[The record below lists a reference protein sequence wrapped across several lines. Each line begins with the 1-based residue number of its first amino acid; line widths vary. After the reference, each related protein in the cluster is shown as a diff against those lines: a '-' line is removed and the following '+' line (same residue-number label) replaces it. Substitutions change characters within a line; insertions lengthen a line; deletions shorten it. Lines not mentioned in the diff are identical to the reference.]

1 MKHIIYVLAGA
12 ALLTASCTAY
22 EDSLQPDQASV
33 PVIAT
38 IGTET
43 RTQIGDKGGNAYKV
57 VWNSGDRII
66 ISTGTSSKDKA
77 IYTTSA
83 EGSAAAS
90 FYPEENSNAI
100 DFSKGAI
107 AGYPVEN
114 MYLGAP
120 DADKEIYFSIPEV
133 QSYIPDSF
141 DQGAM
146 PMVSD
151 VTDKAQLK
159 FFNAAGVIRLALT
172 TKLADIKVSSITI
185 TTSSTISG
193 ECGYIPKSRKVFFDD
208 SMLSS
213 SEVTLECGEGVDISQ
228 EAKAFH
234 IVVPHQTYTDM
245 YIRVTTTDDLQ
256 QTFSLKPGK
265 EIAIGRSS
273 ISTLPLEIK
282 ALTPIGKPKITA
294 SVKSVTFESIRIEVN
309 MENVSSYYCGFQ
321 TKLSYLNDLESGYIL
336 ESLPYKT
343 PYTTPLSYSGSVTS
357 FQADFSDILIEPG
370 QSYVLWFVPQ
380 KSGGSYTKEDIVYV
394 ETMTKAYTAGG
405 TKEVYYSNLKTDK
418 TSISVQLSSPGAGHI
433 YCQLLSTEQISRY
446 SSEDELIRLLLEPGG
461 KSTVFDKD
469 SDLFERKFL
478 KPGANMTLIALAID
492 RAGKYGPLFMEEF
505 YTQPIPYN
513 SIKVSIDKDPESLR
527 KSSVI
532 TWTADSDDVTEYR
545 YILRDTE
552 NHLWK
557 NTLEASVQTAQ
568 EKMYLDPG
576 LYYITHTETPQA
588 SVPGLTSG
596 KEYIIIVVAADS
608 EGNISLADSWT
619 FTY

>member
-22 EDSLQPDQASV
+22 EDNVQPDPAAT

-38 IGTET
+38 IGAET
-43 RTQIGDKGGNAYKV
+43 RTQIGEKDGNAYKV
-57 VWNSGDRII
+57 VWNAGDRII

-77 IYTTSA
+77 VYTTSA
-83 EGSAAAS
+83 EGSPTAS
-90 FYPEENSNAI
+90 FYPEDNGSAI

-234 IVVPHQTYTDM
+234 IVVPHQIYTDM

-265 EIAIGRSS
+265 EITIGRSS

-309 MENVSSYYCGFQ
+309 MENVSAYYCGFQ

-357 FQADFSDILIEPG
+357 FQADFSDILIEAG

-394 ETMTKAYTAGG
+394 ETMTKSYTAGG

-433 YCQLLSTEQISRY
+433 YCQLLSTEQISRF
-446 SSEDELIRLLLEPGG
+446 SSENELIDMLLEPGG
-461 KSTVFDKD
+461 QSTVFDKE
-469 SDLFERKFL
+469 SDIFERKFL
-478 KPGANMTLIALAID
+478 KPGTGMTLVALAID
-492 RAGKYGPLFMEEF
+492 RSGKYGPLFMEEF

-513 SIKVSIDKDPESLR
+513 SIKVSIDKNLESLR
-527 KSSVI
+527 ESSAI
-532 TWTADSDDVTEYR
+532 SWTADSDEVTEYR

-552 NHLWK
+552 NHLWQ
-557 NTLEASVQTAQ
+557 NALEASVQTAQ

-588 SVPGLTSG
+588 SVSGLTSG

>member
-265 EIAIGRSS
+265 EITIGRSS

-309 MENVSSYYCGFQ
+309 MENVSAYYCGFQ

-343 PYTTPLSYSGSVTS
+343 PYTTPLSYSGSVAS
-357 FQADFSDILIEPG
+357 FQTDFSDILIEPG

-478 KPGANMTLIALAID
+478 KPGVNMTLIALAID

-532 TWTADSDDVTEYR
+532 TWTADSDDVAEFR

-552 NHLWK
+552 NHLWQ

-588 SVPGLTSG
+588 DVSGLTSG

>member
-265 EIAIGRSS
+265 EITIGRSS

-309 MENVSSYYCGFQ
+309 MENVSAYYCGFQ

-433 YCQLLSTEQISRY
+433 YCQLLSTEQISRF
-446 SSEDELIRLLLEPGG
+446 SSENELIDMLLEPGG
-461 KSTVFDKD
+461 QSTVFDKE
-469 SDLFERKFL
+469 SDIFERKFL

-513 SIKVSIDKDPESLR
+513 SIKVSIDKDPESLH

-576 LYYITHTETPQA
+576 LYYITHTENPQA
-588 SVPGLTSG
+588 DVSGLTSG

>member
-1 MKHIIYVLAGA
+1 MKHIIYLLAGA

-22 EDSLQPDQASV
+22 ENSLQPDQASV

-43 RTQIGDKGGNAYKV
+43 RTQIGDKGGNAHKV

-120 DADKEIYFSIPEV
+120 DPDKEIYFSIPEV

-151 VTDKAQLK
+151 VTDKAQLN

-172 TKLADIKVSSITI
+172 TKLAGVKVSSITI
-185 TTSSTISG
+185 TTSNTISG
-193 ECGYIPKSRKVFFDD
+193 ECGYIPKSRKAFFDD

-256 QTFSLKPGK
+256 QIFSLKPGK

-309 MENVSSYYCGFQ
+309 MENVSAYYCGFQ

-357 FQADFSDILIEPG
+357 FQADFSDILIEAG

-433 YCQLLSTEQISRY
+433 YCQLLSTEQISRF
-446 SSEDELIRLLLEPGG
+446 SSENELIDMLLEPDGQ
-461 KSTVFDKD
+461 STVFDKE
-469 SDLFERKFL
+469 SDIFERKFL
-478 KPGANMTLIALAID
+478 KPGTGMTLVALAID
-492 RAGKYGPLFMEEF
+492 RSGKYGPLFMEEF

-513 SIKVSIDKDPESLR
+513 SIKVSIDKNLESLR
-527 KSSVI
+527 ESSAI
-532 TWTADSDDVTEYR
+532 SWTADSDEVTEYR

-552 NHLWK
+552 NHLWQ

-576 LYYITHTETPQA
+576 LYYITHTENPQA
-588 SVPGLTSG
+588 DVSGLTSG

>member
-66 ISTGTSSKDKA
+66 ISTGTSSKDKD

-100 DFSKGAI
+100 DFSNGAI

-159 FFNAAGVIRLALT
+159 FFNAAGVIRLALI

-265 EIAIGRSS
+265 EITIGRSS

-309 MENVSSYYCGFQ
+309 MENVSAYYCGFQ

-446 SSEDELIRLLLEPGG
+446 SSEDELIDMLLEPGG
-461 KSTVFDKD
+461 QSTVFDKE
-469 SDLFERKFL
+469 SDIFERKFL

-576 LYYITHTETPQA
+576 LYYITHTENPQA
-588 SVPGLTSG
+588 DVSGLTSG

>member
-1 MKHIIYVLAGA
+1 MKHIIYLLAGA
-12 ALLTASCTAY
+12 ALLTVSCTAY

-66 ISTGTSSKDKA
+66 ISTGISSKDKA

-83 EGSAAAS
+83 EGCAAAS

-265 EIAIGRSS
+265 EITIGRSS

-294 SVKSVTFESIRIEVN
+294 SVKSVTFESIRIDVN
-309 MENVSSYYCGFQ
+309 MENVSAYYCDFQ

-357 FQADFSDILIEPG
+357 FQADFSDILIEAG

-394 ETMTKAYTAGG
+394 ETMTKSYTAGG

-433 YCQLLSTEQISRY
+433 YCQLLSTEQISRF
-446 SSEDELIRLLLEPGG
+446 SSENELIDMLLEPGG
-461 KSTVFDKD
+461 QSTVFDKE
-469 SDLFERKFL
+469 SDIFERKFL
-478 KPGANMTLIALAID
+478 KPGTGMTLVALAID
-492 RAGKYGPLFMEEF
+492 RSGKYGPLFMEEF

-513 SIKVSIDKDPESLR
+513 SIKVSIDKNLESLR
-527 KSSVI
+527 ESSAI
-532 TWTADSDDVTEYR
+532 SWTADSDEVTEYR

-552 NHLWK
+552 NHLWQ

-588 SVPGLTSG
+588 SVSGLTSG

>member
-245 YIRVTTTDDLQ
+245 YIRVTTADDLQ

-309 MENVSSYYCGFQ
+309 MENVSAYYCGFQ

-357 FQADFSDILIEPG
+357 FQTDFSDILIEPG

-513 SIKVSIDKDPESLR
+513 SIKVSIDKDPESLH

-588 SVPGLTSG
+588 DVSGLTSG

>member
-22 EDSLQPDQASV
+22 EDSLQPDLASV

-245 YIRVTTTDDLQ
+245 YIRVTTADDLQ

-357 FQADFSDILIEPG
+357 FQTDFSDILIEPG

-513 SIKVSIDKDPESLR
+513 SIKVSIDKDPESLH

-576 LYYITHTETPQA
+576 LYYITHTENPQA
-588 SVPGLTSG
+588 DVSGLTSG